1 MRPETLYAYVGKGLI
16 GRRVGPEQP
25 AIAVRPGRHRGLAW
39 PSGSEPRTSPRP
51 SIDVQVASAVTSLD
65 EEGPSCNGRPVVE
78 LARSAAFEQVAEL
91 LWTGELPDDP
101 VRWSAPSAA
110 DRELAAA
117 IVTVVG
123 RPAWRR

>member
-1 MRPETLYAYVGKGLI
+1 YVSRGLI
-16 GRRVGPEQP
+16 GRRVGPD
-25 AIAVRPGRHRGLAW
+25 GRRSLYDRDDIEALARRGR
-39 PSGSEPRTSPRP
+39 SRTSPPRP

-65 EEGPSCNGRPVVE
+65 EEGPSYRARPVVE

-117 IVTVVG
+117 IVAVVG
-123 RPAWRR
+123 RPGLAAL

>member
-1 MRPETLYAYVGKGLI
+1 
-16 GRRVGPEQP
+16 
-25 AIAVRPGRHRGLAW
+25 
-39 PSGSEPRTSPRP
+39 
-51 SIDVQVASAVTSLD
+51 
-65 EEGPSCNGRPVVE
+65 EEGPSYRARPVVE

-117 IVTVVG
+117 IVAVVG
-123 RPAWRR
+123 RPGLAALTAASTVLAERSADDAPAVAARRLLVLAPQLVTGAD